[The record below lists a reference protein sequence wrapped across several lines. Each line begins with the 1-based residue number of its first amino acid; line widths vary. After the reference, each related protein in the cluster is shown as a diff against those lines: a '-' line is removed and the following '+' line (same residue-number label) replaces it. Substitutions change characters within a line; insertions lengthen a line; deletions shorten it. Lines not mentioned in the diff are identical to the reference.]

1 MAAHPHAEYG
11 EQVAEML
18 ASLNIALFQA
28 GGSPYSAEDL
38 KRISVMELILRL
50 ASNGVR
56 FTHKPVCLRSTR
68 EPED

>member
-11 EQVAEML
+11 EQVAEMIT
-18 ASLNIALFQA
+18 SLNIAVFQA
-28 GGSPYSAEDL
+28 GGAPLSAEAL
-38 KRISVMELILRL
+38 KQTTVMELILRL

-56 FTHKPVCLRSTR
+56 FTHKSVCHRPTR